1 MSNYSVDKE
10 ALKRQRQLVQDGV
23 NGRIGQAPTLT
34 PPILAREDSSTS
46 GKGDD
51 GSTVRLQVD
60 GVKGVQQY
68 KDLASSNNQSTSST
82 SITLSNDLQPLAAA
96 MMPPPPTTPRPV
108 SQPKPPPIPLPRNPF
123 DTWRRL
129 DRPEVYRMLYSHFIT
144 LLY

>member
-23 NGRIGQAPTLT
+23 NGRIGQAPNLT

-46 GKGDD
+46 VKGDD
-51 GSTVRLQVD
+51 GSTVRLQAD
-60 GVKGVQQY
+60 GVKGGQQY
-68 KDLASSNNQSTSST
+68 KDIASSSNQLTSAT

-96 MMPPPPTTPRPV
+96 MMPPPPTTPRPI

-123 DTWRRL
+123 DTWRRS
-129 DRPEVYRMLYSHFIT
+129 DRPEVYSMFYFLSIT
-144 LLY
+144 LPH